1 MELPAGFTQ
10 RMKKMLG
17 DGYDRFLE
25 SYDGEWRGALR
36 ANTLKISAED
46 LAEKADFLAE
56 RVPWTGD
63 GYYYGGRPGKHPW
76 HEAGLYY
83 MQEASAMAPAALSG
97 AHPGERILD
106 LCAAPGGKTAQ
117 LAALLQGRG
126 LLVSNEIHPE
136 RARILSQNVERM
148 GVRNCIVLNETP
160 ETLLERFP
168 SFFDRIIVDAPCS
181 GEGMFRKEEQAL
193 TMWSTENI
201 LQCAARQKKIL
212 HAAAGMLRSG
222 GTLVY
227 STCTFAPE
235 ENEENIVW
243 FLEQYPEFT
252 AVDLPALLGE
262 DMERF
267 GFVSGNPSWC
277 GMEGAEGPCG
287 SLREARKTIRLFPH
301 RVKGEGHFLAVLQ
314 KGGYGAGASVS
325 CGMQNTAEIPVQTGN
340 DAGRRKKKKKG
351 DDAQS
356 KKAPAGTAQELF
368 REFAKEALR
377 TDIAAE
383 CRADAGSVF
392 LSFGDELYLEPM
404 GIPLSGLKVL
414 RAGLHLGTVKKER
427 FEPSHALALALGRE
441 DAVRTFDMNADSREA
456 AAFLRGESIPC
467 DREEKGWTLM
477 LVDGHS
483 IGWAKASG
491 GMLKNHYPK
500 GLRKA
505 L

>member
-1 MELPAGFTQ
+1 MQLPEGFTQ
-10 RMKKMLG
+10 RMKQMLG
-17 DGYDRFLE
+17 DEYERFLE
-25 SYDGEWRGALR
+25 SYDGEWQGALR

-117 LAALLQGRG
+117 LAALLKGKG

-148 GVRNCIVLNETP
+148 GVRNCIVLNEKP

-201 LQCAARQKKIL
+201 QQCAARQKKIL
-212 HAAAGMLRSG
+212 QAAAGMLRSG

-243 FLEQYPEFT
+243 FLEQYPEFA
-252 AVDLPALLGE
+252 AVDLPALLKE

-277 GMEGAEGPCG
+277 GRGETDGPCG
-287 SLREARKTIRLFPH
+287 SPAAAGKTIRLFPH

-314 KGGYGAGASVS
+314 KGGYGAGAPASL
-325 CGMQNTAEIPVQTGN
+325 GTGN
-340 DAGRRKKKKKG
+340 PAGIMIQAETDAGRRKKKKGG
-351 DDAQS
+351 DSARNG
-356 KKAPAGTAQELF
+356 KAPAGTAQELF
-368 REFAKEALR
+368 REFAEDALR

-383 CRADAGSVF
+383 CGADAGSVF

-404 GIPLSGLKVL
+404 GIPLPGLKVL

-441 DAVRTFDMNADSREA
+441 DAARVFDMKADSGEA

-467 DREEKGWTLM
+467 DPKEKGWTLM

-500 GLRKA
+500 GLRKV